1 MTIGSNFFKFF
12 KFSNFFNFIF
22 LNSYPL
28 ILNLILTFAYGIN
41 KIVKT
46 YGIDKDSQ
54 GSRPEVG

>member
-1 MTIGSNFFKFF
+1 MTIGSNFFNFF
-12 KFSNFFNFIF
+12 NFSNFFNFIF

-46 YGIDKDSQ
+46 YGIDKDS
-54 GSRPEVG
+54 